1 MNASSSTLSRA
12 DSALAWFARIAVG
25 ATFLL
30 IFVGGLVTSWQAG
43 MAVPDWPLSF
53 GSINPAGW
61 WQDWHVRLE
70 HGHRLFAMLVAL
82 LTGILCAWTWGN
94 WRALF
99 VAALAAVLFPGA
111 ARVMDAP
118 KELIVH
124 LSIWPAAIVFA
135 ATLLWQARGGGPRY
149 SAAVRWLAFAA
160 FICVCVQATLGGL
173 RVTQE
178 TAGAIDVA
186 RVLRIAHGCFAQAFL
201 CIVVAVAVQLAP
213 AWRERAWRYRGSAL
227 TAIRRLAW
235 VTVAAIYLQLIL
247 GAAMRHLGAG
257 LAIPTF
263 PHATAEGGLLPAAHN
278 ASIDVNFTHTRAGA
292 VLVTLLI
299 AVLVT
304 LVLRTA
310 HREPRLTRPALALG
324 ALVAVQFALGIFVIW
339 HLKPPTLT
347 SFHVANGAALLAVS
361 IVLALRAGRFTREPR
376 AGAACLPEPKLT
388 EVPA

>member
-1 MNASSSTLSRA
+1 
-12 DSALAWFARIAVG
+12 
-25 ATFLL
+25 
-30 IFVGGLVTSWQAG
+30 

-61 WQDWHVRLE
+61 WENWHVRLE

-94 WRALF
+94 WRPLF
-99 VAALAAVLFPGA
+99 FAALTAVVLPGA
-111 ARVMDAP
+111 ARAMHAP

-124 LSIWPAAIVFA
+124 LSIWPAAIAFA
-135 ATLLWQARGGGPRY
+135 ATLLWQARGRGRRH
-149 SAAVRWLAFAA
+149 SASVRWLTFAA

-178 TAGAIDVA
+178 TAGAIDAA
-186 RVLRIAHGCFAQAFL
+186 RVLRIVHGCFAQAFL

-213 AWRERAWRYRGSAL
+213 AWRERAWRYRGGAL

-235 VTVAAIYLQLIL
+235 VTVASVYLQLIL
-247 GAAMRHLGAG
+247 GATMRHLGAG

-263 PHATAEGGLLPAAHN
+263 PHASPDGSPLPAVHN
-278 ASIDVNFTHTRAGA
+278 PHIDVNFAHTRVGA

-304 LVLRTA
+304 LILRTA

-324 ALVAVQFALGIFVIW
+324 ALVAVQFALGVFVIW
-339 HLKPPTLT
+339 HLKPATLT
-347 SFHVANGAALLAVS
+347 SFHVANGAALLAASVL
-361 IVLALRAGRFTREPR
+361 LALRAGRFAREPQ
-376 AGAACLPEPKLT
+376 AGAACLPEPKLM